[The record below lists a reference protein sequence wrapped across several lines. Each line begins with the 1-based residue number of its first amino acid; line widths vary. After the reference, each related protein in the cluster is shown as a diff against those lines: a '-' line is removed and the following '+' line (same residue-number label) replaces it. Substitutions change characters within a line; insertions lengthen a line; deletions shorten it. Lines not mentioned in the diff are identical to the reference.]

1 MGLTMVRLR
10 RSGLLLLMLVL
21 TGCSSTTFLYNRLDF
36 LIPWYLGDYVN
47 LNRKQKKTLDDLLQP
62 FLAWHRQDELQRYVE
77 LLDQIA
83 SDLDGDLTARQVA
96 GHAEQFVE
104 AWERIEVKALEW
116 MLSLGEELSD
126 EQIDQFVEKLWDKQR
141 EYEEEYLPRS
151 IEQYHE
157 EAYENLLDS
166 TQDFL
171 GRLDWGQR
179 GILESAAAELQ
190 RSDDIWLEEREQW
203 VQRIEELLQREPG
216 WQQGIRDMLANRDAT
231 TSPEYFEV
239 YEHNTAVIYAAMAR
253 LLNTRTGKQD
263 KRLRKEIANFRED
276 LVTLMEQ

>member
-1 MGLTMVRLR
+1 MLRLR
-10 RSGLLLLMLVL
+10 RSGLVLLMLVL

-47 LNRKQKKTLDDLLQP
+47 LNRKQKKTLDELLQP
-62 FLAWHRQDELQRYVE
+62 FLAWHRHEELQRYVE

-96 GHAEQFVE
+96 AHAEQFVE
-104 AWERIEVKALEW
+104 AWERIEVKALDW

-126 EQIDQFVEKLWDKQR
+126 EQMAQFVEKLWDKQR

-157 EAYENLLDS
+157 DAYENLLDS

-179 GILESAAAELQ
+179 AILESAAAELQ
-190 RSDDIWLEEREQW
+190 RSDGIWLEEREQW
-203 VQRIEELLQREPG
+203 VQRIEELVLREPG
-216 WQQGIRDMLANRDAT
+216 WQQGVRDMLANRDAT
-231 TSPEYFEV
+231 TSPEYLEV